1 MLCWLLKPLQRA
13 YQYSYHRSESSDD
26 EPEDDEAHLVTTLE
40 PVYLVTID
48 LERSVES
55 YNQTPL
61 WLRFTFP
68 RDAKLVKHWGVL
80 VRDTV
85 YELARDRSISNSG
98 VQLNTLN
105 WCHVRD
111 SFDSPVK
118 IGETSLSDEAILAI
132 GK

>member
-1 MLCWLLKPLQRA
+1 MLGWLLKSLQRA
-13 YQYSYHRSESSDD
+13 YQYSYQRSESSDD
-26 EPEDDEAHLVTTLE
+26 EPGNDEAYLVTTLE

-61 WLRFTFP
+61 WLRFIFP

-105 WCHVRD
+105 WCHVQD

-118 IGETSLSDEAILAI
+118 IGETSLSDAAILAI